1 MKTNKLMDEIRKSTP
16 ADKTNKS
23 TYALL
28 LPTESLNYYR
38 NEI

>member
-1 MKTNKLMDEIRKSTP
+1 MKTKKLMDDIRKSTP
-16 ADKTNKS
+16 AETNKS

>member
-16 ADKTNKS
+16 ADTNKS

-38 NEI
+38 SEI